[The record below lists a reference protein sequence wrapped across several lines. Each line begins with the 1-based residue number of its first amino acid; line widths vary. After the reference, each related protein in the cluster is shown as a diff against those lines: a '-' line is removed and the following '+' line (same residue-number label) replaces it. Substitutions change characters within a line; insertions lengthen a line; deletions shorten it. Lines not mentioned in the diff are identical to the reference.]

1 MENEGSVAEIET
13 YRYTSGLVGG
23 LAGSKNERQPLVM
36 AATHWL

>member
-13 YRYTSGLVGG
+13 YRYTSGLGG
-23 LAGSKNERQPLVM
+23 LTGSKNERQPLVI